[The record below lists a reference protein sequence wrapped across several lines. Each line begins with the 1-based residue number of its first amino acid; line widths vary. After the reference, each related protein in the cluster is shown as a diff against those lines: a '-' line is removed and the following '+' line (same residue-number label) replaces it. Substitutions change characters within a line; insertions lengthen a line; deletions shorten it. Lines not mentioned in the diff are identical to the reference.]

1 MSYGSCKPSCRDS
14 QMPDRW
20 WVRWCWWWQ
29 TIWNW
34 ITYVQ
39 YYYHPI
45 LLWGPTSPGRPAQ
58 WGTLSRLSG
67 TAPTA
72 AWLRARV
79 MDLLRTMVRLSSSSS
94 WLMARTLVTAIQHF
108 LILYFALKNQR
119 CLFALDPRYCSF
131 GIWFLGLKMF
141 HRMHLQWPHPAR
153 IWRVP
158 ANGLNLFHHHHHH
171 DHHHHHH
178 QNHSHYH
185 PNVFI
190 FHIVATTITF
200 ATTHIHI
207 HHRCTIIIW
216 SRHFKKPPG
225 KVWCLV
231 LCRQF
236 KLLLLLVQ
244 VFDRILLGNIMILVF
259 RWLGG

>member
-1 MSYGSCKPSCRDS
+1 MFNITIIQSYYEDPLPQVVLLSEGLWADFPG
-14 QMPDRW
+14 Q
-20 WVRWCWWWQ
+20 
-29 TIWNW
+29 
-34 ITYVQ
+34 
-39 YYYHPI
+39 HPP
-45 LLWGPTSPGRPAQ
+45 LLGWGPGWWTSSGQ
-58 WGTLSRLSG
+58 WWDFHHHHIGLWREHWSLQYK
-67 TAPTA
+67 
-72 AWLRARV
+72 
-79 MDLLRTMVRLSSSSS
+79 
-94 WLMARTLVTAIQHF
+94 I

-119 CLFALDPRYCSF
+119 CLFALVPHYCSF
-131 GIWFLGLKMF
+131 GIWLLGLKMF

-190 FHIVATTITF
+190 FLIVATTITF
-200 ATTHIHI
+200 IATTHIHI

>member
-1 MSYGSCKPSCRDS
+1 MEATTPQAVEVLAMEKVSINDSSTSIVLNGDQILWLLHFICERYCPPQGLMSYGSCKPSCRDS

-29 TIWNW
+29 TNWNW

-39 YYYHPI
+39 LYYHPI

-119 CLFALDPRYCSF
+119 CLFALVPHYCSF
-131 GIWFLGLKMF
+131 GIWLLGLKMF

-158 ANGLNLFHHHHHH
+158 ANGLN
-171 DHHHHHH
+171 
-178 QNHSHYH
+178 
-185 PNVFI
+185 
-190 FHIVATTITF
+190 
-200 ATTHIHI
+200 
-207 HHRCTIIIW
+207 
-216 SRHFKKPPG
+216 
-225 KVWCLV
+225 
-231 LCRQF
+231 
-236 KLLLLLVQ
+236 
-244 VFDRILLGNIMILVF
+244 
-259 RWLGG
+259 